1 MKIGKI
7 TTIGQLRERIRDL
20 EHQDY
25 VNQQHM
31 RTMVV
36 EVADR
41 FKPANIIRNL
51 VSRLF
56 FDGHKEKMGLLR
68 LAAGIATSLIVK
80 KFFKKGLRR

>member
-1 MKIGKI
+1 MKTVKI

-31 RTMVV
+31 RNRVG

-41 FKPANIIRNL
+41 FKPANLVRNL
-51 VSRLF
+51 ISKLF
-56 FDGHKEKMGLLR
+56 FDGRETKMGLLR
-68 LAAGIATSLIVK
+68 MVAGIATSLIVK
-80 KFFKKGLRR
+80 RFFKKGLRR

>member
-1 MKIGKI
+1 MKTVKI

-31 RTMVV
+31 KDRVA
-36 EVADR
+36 EVAER
-41 FKPANIIRNL
+41 FRPVNVVKNL
-51 VSRLF
+51 ISNLF
-56 FDGHKEKMGLLR
+56 SDGHETRMGLLR
-68 LAAGIATSLIVK
+68 IAAGIATSLIVK

>member
-36 EVADR
+36 ETADR
-41 FKPANIIRNL
+41 FKPANIFRNL
-51 VSRLF
+51 VSKLF
-56 FDGHKEKMGLLR
+56 FDGHETKMGLLR
-68 LAAGIATSLIVK
+68 LAAGIATSFIVK
-80 KFFKKGLRR
+80 KFFRKKLQH